1 MKPLREALG
10 DYLAVRRALGTRL
23 REPGWVLGQFLDF
36 LEVEGAVFIT
46 IQQSLRWAML
56 PPGVQRATWARRLS
70 MVRGF
75 ARWWSAFDPRTEI
88 PPVRL
93 LEGRKQRKPPHIYSE
108 EEVNG
113 LMAEAA
119 RLGPATG
126 IRPWTY
132 VTLLGLLASTGLRPG
147 EALALDVGDVDLQ
160 NGILA
165 IRDSKFGKFRFVP
178 VAESTR
184 LALLRY
190 AQMRDQLC
198 RNIQTKAFLVS
209 QRGLRVNGCAA
220 RYALTVLSRA
230 IGLRPPGKGKPYGRG
245 PRLRDFRHT
254 FATRK
259 LIEWHREGCDVARE
273 IPKLSTY
280 LGHVEV
286 CHTYWYLQAVPEL
299 LEAASQRLVAP
310 REAGQ

>member
-10 DYLAVRRALGTRL
+10 DYLAVRRALGTQL
-23 REPGWVLGQFLDF
+23 REAGSTLGQFLDF
-36 LEVEGAVFIT
+36 LEAEGASSIT
-46 IQQSLRWAML
+46 IQHALRWAML

-93 LEGRKQRKPPHIYSE
+93 LEGRKQRNPPHIYTE
-108 EEVNG
+108 AEING

-119 RLGPATG
+119 RLRPATG

-147 EALALDVGDVDLQ
+147 EALALEVRDVDLQ

-165 IRDSKFGKFRFVP
+165 IRDSKFGKSRFVP

-190 AQMRDQLC
+190 ARMRDKLC
-198 RNIQTKAFLVS
+198 RTVQTKAFLVS
-209 QRGLRVNGCAA
+209 QRGLRVNSYAA
-220 RYALTVLSRA
+220 RRTLAVLSRA
-230 IGLRPPGKGKPYGRG
+230 IGLRPPGKGKRLGRG

-259 LIEWHREGCDVARE
+259 LIEWYREGRDVARE

-299 LEAASQRLVAP
+299 LQAASQRHVVP
-310 REAGQ
+310 REAGR